1 MALSKIQS
9 ESINLADTF
18 AFTGTVSGAGD
29 PSLVHLQTTTL
40 SSGAAT
46 VSFGN
51 TLFTSTYSS
60 YYLNAVY
67 HFDTDNVKTYAVF
80 LEADGTTEIN
90 GSSDYKYKNTAAMGS
105 YATSTYAFMFF
116 AQNVGSANNH
126 MESGVH
132 LQAYIHTLIA
142 GADAGN
148 TGASIRP
155 DVMSFYSYA
164 NTSSAV
170 DSRQMGAR
178 LRLINGNTPVVGTH
192 AIGGLKLYPHTSANF
207 ISGSKFSLYGV
218 K

>member
-1 MALSKIQS
+1 MALSKIQA
-9 ESINLADTF
+9 ESLNLADSY

-29 PSLVHLQTTTL
+29 SSLVHLQTTTL
-40 SSGAAT
+40 SSSAAT

-67 HFDTDNVKTYAVF
+67 HFDTDSVKTYAVF

-90 GSSDYKYKNTAAMGS
+90 GSGDYKYKNTAAMGS
-105 YATSTYAFMFF
+105 YATSNYAFMFF
-116 AQNVGSANNH
+116 AQNAGSANNH

-155 DVMSFYSYA
+155 DVMTFYSYGTVS
-164 NTSSAV
+164 NGM

-178 LRLINGNTPVVGTH
+178 LRLVNGSTPVVGTH
-192 AIGGLKLYPHTSANF
+192 AIGGLKLYPHISANF

-218 K
+218 R